1 MFYTRLP
8 VPGWV
13 RYSDD
18 ILNRASRYFPLVGL
32 IVGAIGALTFWLGD
46 LVFDPSIALLLSLIA
61 TVLAT
66 GAFHEDGFAD
76 LCDGFGGGWTQSQV
90 LAIMK
95 DSRLGTYGTVGLVG
109 LLALKFATLISLP
122 ATWIP
127 LALLIAH
134 PLSRF
139 AAISF
144 VYSHDYVQEDAQSKV
159 KPLALNLSL
168 GELILAAITGVA
180 PLLIL
185 MVRWDW
191 RWGIALGTVAT
202 ARWALGRLFVRRLG
216 GYTGDC
222 LGAAQQVTEAAVYLA
237 LAGL

>member
-18 ILNRASRYFPLVGL
+18 ILNAASRYFPLVGL
-32 IVGAIGALTFWLGD
+32 LVGAIGAATFWLGD
-46 LVFDPSIALLLSLIA
+46 LLFATPVALLLSLIA
-61 TVLAT
+61 TILAT

-76 LCDGFGGGWTQSQV
+76 LCDGFGGGWSKTQV
-90 LAIMK
+90 LTIMK
-95 DSRLGTYGTVGLVG
+95 DSRLGTYGTLGIGL
-109 LLALKFATLISLP
+109 LLALKFLTLLSLP
-122 ATWIP
+122 TPSIA
-127 LALLIAH
+127 LALLVAH

-159 KPLALNLSL
+159 KPLALNLSR
-168 GELILAAITGVA
+168 GELLLSGATGVA
-180 PLLIL
+180 PLLV
-185 MVRWDW
+185 MMGVDW
-191 RWGIALGTVAT
+191 RWGIALGSVAI
-202 ARWALGRLFVRRLG
+202 ARWALGRLFMRRLG

-222 LGAAQQVTEAAVYLA
+222 LGAAQQVTEVIVYLTLAA
-237 LAGL
+237 L